1 MGRTG
6 RRRQGKCILLHTES
20 EEKKFNQ
27 AKETYS
33 RMQGMIAKGTF
44 VQFYKPEPKI
54 LPANYKPTICRKQ
67 LTVGTYQPKINSRKR
82 KKNVEGIDY
91 TPDGFLQPDV
101 ERSFIR
107 NFCNQNHN
115 YTNMNEIMI
124 QFWPIKQTMGSI
136 NKFMPLQSRLQATHR
151 VGHSGRTLQLTNLVE
166 KMEYRIM
173 NPGKKVLVQIP
184 KQQTQLKLPS
194 KFSKNKLT
202 LPIPRK
208 RRNVSSRLDDED
220 FEEFMQNN
228 NIDQIV
234 DLPVEK
240 DQQPPRKEKVNKGK
254 SKMTLSQEIRDM
266 NADTD
271 MDLDTT
277 EQETDIPSWDNEPQ
291 SWDPLLPDSVFDD
304 VDPLP
309 DLNNQKSSDSPSLSA
324 ALTPPPS
331 FSRTPSF
338 KKATTHLP
346 HSPKLRN
353 SVSILSQNDFSDDFD
368 FSLDASFIEQ
378 ADALVISKTEPG
390 FDDPLEP
397 RFDFEQTD
405 DAPEQKKAI
414 TLIWNGNPPFSEKGL
429 KLLEERQKRLE
440 ARTGHRILMYFQKK
454 NTVIALSQQ
463 PVPLKKQYETKLV
476 ENTINSDQSM
486 EEQVDND
493 EFDDMDFN
501 EDMFSNFLENK
512 IDEDGYYAENFMYGQ
527 DETSTQNI
535 AEKSILHAD
544 DTTHNTKQDAF
555 VISSAEEGAH
565 TDKSSFNQNS
575 RHQQQRHQQFKQS
588 EQSDI
593 NEEDIIVFD
602 LDKIDEMSFSSEEEP
617 NESENVRP
625 VPNDHAHGTLQR
637 RQSVYTIKES
647 QEPMSQTNDNEEN
660 IDKSVDRSEESHLI
674 HKSRRNVIIS
684 EDEQG
689 SPSLLSAL
697 SKGLYTPSPL
707 RQVRESE
714 SPILIRRRLKR
725 PLIEDEDEEGDEEGT
740 EEKQEEQVDSP
751 QVFKSKGRRCLK
763 RRITDEDDD
772 DFIVLP
778 PSQSELN
785 RRLMQSRENTKK
797 QHKNIYRH
805 LQSQHDGGLVNPFI
819 DHEADYTSEEG
830 HTDEEVEVLFNSSAT
845 SVMNSFIDDEDH
857 SSAGNSSLLSASDN
871 APPLLLHD
879 QDDLPPNRKHWMNR
893 FDADKWL
900 NVNEEED
907 SVVVTDEEVE
917 AGDEESVHDF
927 TSDLRNNVIQ
937 DDGDDFM

>member
-6 RRRQGKCILLHTES
+6 RKRQGKCILLHTES

-44 VQFYKPEPKI
+44 VKYYKPEPKI

-67 LTVGTYQPKINSRKR
+67 LTVGTYQPRINSRKR
-82 KKNVEGIDY
+82 KKNAERTEY

-115 YTNMNEIMI
+115 YTNINEIMI
-124 QFWPIKQTMGSI
+124 QFWPIKQTIDSI

-151 VGHSGRTLQLTNLVE
+151 VEHSKRTLQLTNLVD

-173 NPGKKVLVQIP
+173 NPGKKIFVQIP

-194 KFSKNKLT
+194 KSSKNKLI

-220 FEEFMQNN
+220 FKDFMQNN

-234 DLPVEK
+234 DLPVDK
-240 DQQPPRKEKVNKGK
+240 DQQPSQQEKVNKGK
-254 SKMTLSQEIRDM
+254 AKMTLSQEIRDM
-266 NADTD
+266 NANIN

-291 SWDPLLPDSVFDD
+291 SWDPLLPDSIFDD

-309 DLNNQKSSDSPSLSA
+309 DLNHQKSLNS
-324 ALTPPPS
+324 PS
-331 FSRTPSF
+331 FSAAHTPSPSFSCTSSF
-338 KKATTHLP
+338 KKVTTHFSHP
-346 HSPKLRN
+346 PKLQK
-353 SVSILSQNDFSDDFD
+353 SVSILSENDLGDEFD

-397 RFDFEQTD
+397 RFDFEQTNNI
-405 DAPEQKKAI
+405 PNKKAI
-414 TLIWNGNPPFSEKGL
+414 TLTWHGNPPFSAKGL

-440 ARTGHRILMYFQKK
+440 AKTGHRILMYFEKK
-454 NTVIALSQQ
+454 NSVIAISQQ
-463 PVPLKKQYETKLV
+463 PVPLKKQHETNLV
-476 ENTINSDQSM
+476 ENAINSDQTM
-486 EEQVDND
+486 EKQADID
-493 EFDDMDFN
+493 EFEDMDFN
-501 EDMFSNFLENK
+501 EDMFANFLENK

-527 DETSTQNI
+527 DDTSTQNI
-535 AEKSILHAD
+535 AEKSILYAD
-544 DTTHNTKQDAF
+544 NTIHNAKQDAF
-555 VISSAEEGAH
+555 VISPVEEDAH
-565 TDKSSFNQNS
+565 KAKSSVNQNS
-575 RHQQQRHQQFKQS
+575 RHQQQRYQQSKQS
-588 EQSDI
+588 EQTDI

-602 LDKIDEMSFSSEEEP
+602 LDEINEISSSSDEEP
-617 NESENVRP
+617 KESENIRP
-625 VPNDHAHGTLQR
+625 IPNDYAHGALQR
-637 RQSVYTIKES
+637 RQSVYAIKES
-647 QEPMSQTNDNEEN
+647 QELISQTNDNDEN
-660 IDKSVDRSEESHLI
+660 IDKSVDGSEESSLI
-674 HKSRRNVIIS
+674 HKSRRNAVIS
-684 EDEQG
+684 EDEQE

-725 PLIEDEDEEGDEEGT
+725 PLIKDDDEEGEE
-740 EEKQEEQVDSP
+740 EEEQADSP
-751 QVFKSKGRRCLK
+751 EVFKSKGRRRLK
-763 RRITDEDDD
+763 RRITNEEDD

-785 RRLMQSRENTKK
+785 RRLMQSRKNTKK
-797 QHKNIYRH
+797 QRKKIYRH
-805 LQSQHDGGLVNPFI
+805 PQPQFDGGLVNPFI
-819 DHEADYTSEEG
+819 DQEADYTSEEG

-845 SVMNSFIDDEDH
+845 SVVNSFINDEDD
-857 SSAGNSSLLSASDN
+857 SSAGNSSLFSASDN
-871 APPLLLHD
+871 APNLLLHD

-900 NVNEEED
+900 NVNAEED

-917 AGDEESVHDF
+917 AGDEESVQDF

-937 DDGDDFM
+937 DDEDDFM